1 MGFLLSV
8 IAALLASAKDF
19 VSKKLS
25 FGVGGTVSAFASFA
39 FALPFYII
47 LLFVL
52 YVLGLESFAFSGAF
66 FIFVLLRALT
76 DSIAELCKMHAFKH
90 CDLSV
95 VSCLVSL
102 HLALLLITSPL
113 ITGDE
118 LDMFGV
124 IGVGLI
130 VVGNIWLVYQPKK
143 SERKVEPKGILLS
156 LGAALFFSLNT
167 CFDRLAVQVASP
179 ALSGF
184 GMTALAGLFL
194 FIPLIGRRQRIQ
206 TLVEHKWDFSI
217 RGFFEVC
224 FMVCKLWALQYLQAP
239 YVGGIGKL
247 SLLVSIIGGRYIFK
261 EEDFVKRIFCGLL
274 IIAGAILI
282 VYAELNSRRG
292 GL

>member
-1 MGFLLSV
+1 LGFLLSV

-19 VSKKLS
+19 VSKQLS

-39 FALPFYII
+39 FAVPFYIV
-47 LLFVL
+47 LLAVL
-52 YVLGLESFAFSGAF
+52 YFLGFEEFAFSTAF
-66 FIFVLLRALT
+66 LTFVVLRALT
-76 DSIAELCKMHAFKH
+76 DSCAELCKMHAFKH

-118 LDMFGV
+118 LDPLGV
-124 IGVGLI
+124 LGVGFI
-130 VVGNIWLVYQPKK
+130 VVGNIWLVYRPRASTLKI
-143 SERKVEPKGILLS
+143 EPRGILLS
-156 LGAALFFSLNT
+156 LGAAFFFSLNS

-184 GMTALAGLFL
+184 GMTLLAGVFL
-194 FIPLIGRRQRIQ
+194 FIPLIGKGHQLR
-206 TLVEHKWDFSI
+206 TLVVHKKAFSL

-247 SLLVSIIGGRYIFK
+247 SLLVSIVGGRYIFK
-261 EEDFVKRIFCGLL
+261 EGEFLKRICCGLL
-274 IIAGAILI
+274 IIIGAVLI
-282 VYAELNSRRG
+282 VCAELQG
-292 GL
+292 